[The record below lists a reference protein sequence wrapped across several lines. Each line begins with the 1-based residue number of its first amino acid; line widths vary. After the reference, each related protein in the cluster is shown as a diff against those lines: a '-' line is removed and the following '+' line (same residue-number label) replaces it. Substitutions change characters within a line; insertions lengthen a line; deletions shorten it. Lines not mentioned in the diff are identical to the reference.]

1 MFKEKITG
9 EDLVPNQLPV
19 VDRWLAHQ
27 AWLALHMVAWM
38 EELEYT
44 VKKKR
49 NENISRTFLPPSI
62 ARPRLP
68 IGVHRAPGKKLV
80 KTENEYDM

>member
-1 MFKEKITG
+1 
-9 EDLVPNQLPV
+9 
-19 VDRWLAHQ
+19 
-27 AWLALHMVAWM
+27 MVAWM
-38 EELEYT
+38 EELENT

>member
-1 MFKEKITG
+1 
-9 EDLVPNQLPV
+9 
-19 VDRWLAHQ
+19 
-27 AWLALHMVAWM
+27 MVAWM

-44 VKKKR
+44 VKTKR
-49 NENISRTFLPPSI
+49 NENVSRTFLPASI

>member
-1 MFKEKITG
+1 
-9 EDLVPNQLPV
+9 
-19 VDRWLAHQ
+19 
-27 AWLALHMVAWM
+27 MVAWM
-38 EELEYT
+38 EELENT
-44 VKKKR
+44 VIKKR

-80 KTENEYDM
+80 KKENEYDM